1 MEGDVVMV
9 RLGADEGEMEA
20 NEAEE
25 QGSSYVELKPS
36 TTLLVPLE
44 LMEGQDSL
52 VDTSQLALPGLH
64 QTIVPDDPMSESHS
78 SFSLML
84 DVDEEADKNAEMP
97 LIPNDLQFSDPPI
110 LSPAMEPCDENL
122 AKSEVILLDT
132 DDQVALL
139 SGETFEEEQR
149 NDMDVLGGLHVDGE
163 LVNPADQFDL
173 QAQTT
178 EANHESE
185 DVIKQVDA
193 ELEML
198 AEDQEPAGLLV
209 SGPSPVRD
217 LLAVV
222 AYSMAETNAVEEETG
237 VEEDRATTAENLEEP
252 EENGPVNTEAE
263 IACSTEM
270 ETAVEEKPQD
280 NKVSAETEEENHE
293 AIKTET
299 ETKRSEKEEEE
310 KHQDVEEEKA
320 GSDHQVEDQPL
331 PEAPS
336 SQRKKKAPSTPTRRT
351 TRAKAVSFISP
362 LPEEAEEPKE
372 GEKIV
377 EAETSIVV
385 PASPS
390 RTPRKTKQNKEINVQ
405 ATPRRS
411 ARRAQQEQQKE
422 EAGELVEAK
431 DHDATVASTS
441 KASSPAR
448 RVSQRTTSR
457 SSRSS
462 SQEVS
467 TAAEVESKEDEVT
480 DTKSSRRTTSKTS
493 TPAKRRTTQASTPRR
508 SRRILSSSEVVPT
521 VLEEKEEEEVFASP
535 ARRNSRRTNTEPSEE
550 QEEEKKQPVSSPS
563 RNTRQS
569 NQNTLNI
576 YPQVRIEKCRTVNK
590 LCLISCKLSN
600 TKLHVASG
608 WFCGFL
614 FKYLKHS
621 LTSPYHFQFHSLH
634 PLCIVVFHITY

>member
-9 RLGADEGEMEA
+9 RLGADEGAMEA

-52 VDTSQLALPGLH
+52 VDSSQLALPGLH
-64 QTIVPDDPMSESHS
+64 QTIAPDDPMSESHS

-84 DVDEEADKNAEMP
+84 DVDEESAKNAEMP
-97 LIPNDLQFSDPPI
+97 LMPNDLQFSDPPI
-110 LSPAMEPCDENL
+110 LSPAMEPSDESL

-132 DDQVALL
+132 DDQDALL

-149 NDMDVLGGLHVDGE
+149 NDMDMLGGVHVDGE

-178 EANHESE
+178 EANHEPE
-185 DVIKQVDA
+185 DAIEQVDA

-198 AEDQEPAGLLV
+198 AEDGEPAGLLV

-222 AYSMAETNAVEEETG
+222 AYSMAEKNAVEEETG

-293 AIKTET
+293 TIKTET
-299 ETKRSEKEEEE
+299 ETKRREKEEEE

-320 GSDHQVEDQPL
+320 GSDDRVEGQPL

-336 SQRKKKAPSTPTRRT
+336 SQRTKKAPSTPTRRT

-362 LPEEAEEPKE
+362 LPEAEEPKE
-372 GEKIV
+372 DEKIV

-390 RTPRKTKQNKEINVQ
+390 RTPRKTKQNKEVNVQ

-411 ARRAQQEQQKE
+411 ARRAQQEQHTE

-448 RVSQRTTSR
+448 RVSQRTTSTR

-480 DTKSSRRTTSKTS
+480 DAKSSRRTTSKTS
-493 TPAKRRTTQASTPRR
+493 TPAKRRTAQANTPRR

-521 VLEEKEEEEVFASP
+521 VLEEKEEGEVFASP

-550 QEEEKKQPVSSPS
+550 QQEEKKQPVSSPS

-569 NQNTLNI
+569 SRNTLNV
-576 YPQVRIEKCRTVNK
+576 YPQVRI
-590 LCLISCKLSN
+590 
-600 TKLHVASG
+600 
-608 WFCGFL
+608 
-614 FKYLKHS
+614 
-621 LTSPYHFQFHSLH
+621 
-634 PLCIVVFHITY
+634 

>member
-1 MEGDVVMV
+1 MVEGDMEGDVVMV
-9 RLGADEGEMEA
+9 RLGADEGAMEA

-52 VDTSQLALPGLH
+52 EDSSQLVLPGLH
-64 QTIVPDDPMSESHS
+64 QAIVPDDPMSECHS
-78 SFSLML
+78 GFSLML
-84 DVDEEADKNAEMP
+84 DVDEGADKNAEMP
-97 LIPNDLQFSDPPI
+97 LMPNDLQFSDPPI
-110 LSPAMEPCDENL
+110 MSAAMEPSDDSL

-132 DDQVALL
+132 DDQDALL

-149 NDMDVLGGLHVDGE
+149 NDMDMLGGVHVDGE

-178 EANHESE
+178 DANHEPE
-185 DVIKQVDA
+185 DAIKQVDA

-198 AEDQEPAGLLV
+198 AEDREPAGFLV

-222 AYSMAETNAVEEETG
+222 TYSMAEKNAVEEETG
-237 VEEDRATTAENLEEP
+237 VEEGRATTAENLEEP
-252 EENGPVNTEAE
+252 EENGPVNTEGE

-280 NKVSAETEEENHE
+280 NQVSAETEEENHE
-293 AIKTET
+293 TIKTET
-299 ETKRSEKEEEE
+299 ETRRREKEGE

-320 GSDHQVEDQPL
+320 GSDKQVESQTL

-362 LPEEAEEPKE
+362 LPEDAEEPKE
-372 GEKIV
+372 DEKIV

-390 RTPRKTKQNKEINVQ
+390 RTPRKTRQNKEINVQ

-411 ARRAQQEQQKE
+411 ARRAQQEQHKE
-422 EAGELVEAK
+422 DAGELVEAE
-431 DHDATVASTS
+431 DRDTS
-441 KASSPAR
+441 KALSPAR
-448 RVSQRTTSR
+448 RVSQRTTSMR
-457 SSRSS
+457 SNRSS
-462 SQEVS
+462 SQEMS
-467 TAAEVESKEDEVT
+467 TAAEVASKEDEVT
-480 DTKSSRRTTSKTS
+480 DTKSSQRTTSETS
-493 TPAKRRTTQASTPRR
+493 TPAKRRTTQANTPRR

-535 ARRNSRRTNTEPSEE
+535 ARRNSRRTNTEPSV
-550 QEEEKKQPVSSPS
+550 EEEKKQPVSSPS

-569 NQNTLNI
+569 SRNTLNV
-576 YPQVRIEKCRTVNK
+576 YPQVRI
-590 LCLISCKLSN
+590 
-600 TKLHVASG
+600 
-608 WFCGFL
+608 
-614 FKYLKHS
+614 
-621 LTSPYHFQFHSLH
+621 
-634 PLCIVVFHITY
+634 